1 MKNIIPQIWFDL
13 ICFISVE
20 ANNLKKIWSTNS
32 NPRNL
37 IWFDLI
43 FFDKIKFIW
52 IWFDK
57 GNSTLRFFEYLKGTK
72 DFFGKTKQARSYFP
86 WEAIFR
92 EKPFFCEK
100 QFKKKPLP
108 LLPCNEWSKTFSES
122 GSLKTH
128 LTIIHLLV
136 KNVPNNFLGRSHS
149 PVLCSLFH
157 KRKSVVPCKDS
168 KNSNLVSTFSLLH
181 HFWHCL
187 QICL

>member
-1 MKNIIPQIWFDL
+1 MAH
-13 ICFISVE
+13 SV
-20 ANNLKKIWSTNS
+20 K
-32 NPRNL
+32 
-37 IWFDLI
+37 
-43 FFDKIKFIW
+43 FFW
-52 IWFDK
+52 
-57 GNSTLRFFEYLKGTK
+57 
-72 DFFGKTKQARSYFP
+72 
-86 WEAIFR
+86 
-92 EKPFFCEK
+92 EKPFFGET
-100 QFKKKPLP
+100 QFFFGRSHFFRGRGTIFWGRSNFVGRSHFWGEAIFWLETIFKKTLP

-157 KRKSVVPCKDS
+157 KRKSVVPFKDS

-181 HFWHCL
+181 HFGIVLFCP